1 MYEHRY
7 YHHVEFFETDMAG
20 IVHFSNYF
28 RYMEAAEHAFLRS
41 LGILVHQAEPGR
53 TVSWPRVYAEC
64 AYEAPLRFEDQVEVR
79 LLVRNKR
86 RSAITYEFHLFNNDS
101 RERIARGSVTAVCV
115 QIDPANGKMSPI
127 AIPESIDRLIE
138 VAPPELL
145 SLFPPGDGQC
155 EKTM

>member
-7 YHHVEFFETDMAG
+7 HHRVEFFETDMAG
-20 IVHFSNYF
+20 IVHFANYF

-41 LGILVHQAEPGR
+41 LGILVHQVEQGR
-53 TVSWPRVYAEC
+53 TVSWPRVRAEC
-64 AYEAPLRFEDQVEVR
+64 RYEAPLRFEDDVEVR

-86 RSAITYEFHLFNNDS
+86 RSSITYEFHLFQSDS
-101 RERIARGSVTAVCV
+101 RERVASGSVTAVCV

-145 SLFPPGDGQC
+145 SPLPPGEG
-155 EKTM
+155 

>member
-7 YHHVEFFETDMAG
+7 HHRVEFSETDMAG

-53 TVSWPRVYAEC
+53 TVSWPRVHAEC
-64 AYEAPLRFEDQVEVR
+64 GFEAPLRFEDEVEVR
-79 LLVRNKR
+79 LLVRSKR
-86 RSAITYEFHLFNNDS
+86 RSTITYEFHLFHSGS
-101 RERIARGSVTAVCV
+101 RERVACGSLTVVCV
-115 QIDPANGKMSPI
+115 QIDPANGKMSPM

-138 VAPPELL
+138 VAPPDLL
-145 SLFPPGDGQC
+145 SPLPPGD
-155 EKTM
+155 